1 MHDFAVGMRN
11 PEQLYRTERP
21 FVEGAGVGGV
31 LDIDVRYGRAAI
43 ATGALSHLRSS
54 APVMHLNDAFIQMGG
69 ADQL

>member
-1 MHDFAVGMRN
+1 
-11 PEQLYRTERP
+11 
-21 FVEGAGVGGV
+21 
-31 LDIDVRYGRAAI
+31 VRYGRAAI